1 MADEYAITTPSYT
14 EEDKLSRQ
22 AVNWSQSDQ
31 NLPHPGNTQGDHS
44 NVQAD
49 PAQGN
54 LVKTRRKV
62 LKVNHCNKTIFLP

>member
-44 NVQAD
+44 IV
-49 PAQGN
+49 
-54 LVKTRRKV
+54 
-62 LKVNHCNKTIFLP
+62 

>member
-1 MADEYAITTPSYT
+1 MSDKYAITTPSYT

-22 AVNWSQSDQ
+22 AVNWSQSYQ

-54 LVKTRRKV
+54 LVKTRRKD
-62 LKVNHCNKTIFLP
+62 